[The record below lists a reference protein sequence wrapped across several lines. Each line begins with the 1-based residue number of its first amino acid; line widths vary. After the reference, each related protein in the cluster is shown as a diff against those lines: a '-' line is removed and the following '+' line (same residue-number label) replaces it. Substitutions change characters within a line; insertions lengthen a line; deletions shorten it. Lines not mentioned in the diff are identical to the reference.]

1 MGDDFIFKGISILV
15 LILAIGGFGYLVVTI
30 THDTL
35 FGEEEYKSEFLL
47 LDDVQYMDE
56 GEVLYRFGDLVIK
69 DSLIKNN
76 FKVKEHYEVV
86 YIRYKNHWL
95 SENNVWKYYK
105 IKST

>member
-1 MGDDFIFKGISILV
+1 MGEVYVVKGMV
-15 LILAIGGFGYLVVTI
+15 LLCIIIMIGGFGYLAVTLI
-30 THDTL
+30 HDSI
-35 FGEEEYKSEFLL
+35 FQEEEYRSEFLL